1 MGRLI
6 TVLLAACL
14 SLSAVAAD
22 AIKGERKEVF
32 GDITVHYNTFNSTFL
47 TPDIAKAAELIRSKN
62 QGVINVS
69 VIKDGKPLIANVT
82 GTVKDLTSQSVP
94 LNFRQVTER
103 GRSTTSRSTRWSSRK
118 PAPLKSRCRTA
129 TRSTPSTST
138 KNSFPANDEPH
149 ATRTGQP

>member
-32 GDITVHYNTFNSTFL
+32 GDVTVHYNTFNSTFL

-94 LNFRQVTER
+94 LNFRQVTEQ
-103 GRSTTSRSTRWSSRK
+103 G
-118 PAPLKSRCRTA
+118 AIYYIA
-129 TRSTPSTST
+129 Q
-138 KNSFPANDEPH
+138 FPVEQQE
-149 ATRTGQP
+149 TRTFEIKVQNGDKINTINFNQELFPGE

>member
-32 GDITVHYNTFNSTFL
+32 GDVTVHYNTFNSTFL
-47 TPDIAKAAELIRSKN
+47 TPEIAKAAELIRSKN

-94 LNFRQVTER
+94 LNFRQVTEQ
-103 GRSTTSRSTRWSSRK
+103 GAIYYIAQY
-118 PAPLKSRCRTA
+118 PV
-129 TRSTPSTST
+129 
-138 KNSFPANDEPH
+138 EQQE
-149 ATRTGQP
+149 TRTFEIKVQNGDKVNTINFNQELFPGE

>member
-94 LNFRQVTER
+94 LNFRQVTEQ
-103 GRSTTSRSTRWSSRK
+103 GAIYYIAQY
-118 PAPLKSRCRTA
+118 PV
-129 TRSTPSTST
+129 
-138 KNSFPANDEPH
+138 EQQE
-149 ATRTGQP
+149 TRTFEIKVQTGDKINTLNFNQELFPGQ

>member
-6 TVLLAACL
+6 TALLAACL

-32 GDITVHYNTFNSTFL
+32 GDVTVHYNTFNSTFL

-69 VIKDGKPLIANVT
+69 VIKDGKPLIAQVT

-94 LNFRQVTER
+94 LTFRQITEQ
-103 GRSTTSRSTRWSSRK
+103 GAIYYIAQY
-118 PAPLKSRCRTA
+118 PV
-129 TRSTPSTST
+129 
-138 KNSFPANDEPH
+138 EQQE
-149 ATRTGQP
+149 TRTFEIKVQNGDKINTINFNQELFPGE